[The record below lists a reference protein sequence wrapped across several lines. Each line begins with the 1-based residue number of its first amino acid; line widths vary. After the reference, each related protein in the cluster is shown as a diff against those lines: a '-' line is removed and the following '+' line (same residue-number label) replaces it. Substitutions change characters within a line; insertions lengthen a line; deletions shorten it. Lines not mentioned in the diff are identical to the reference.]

1 MRCANASCRA
11 ASPWRARSLQQ
22 CQSIGDLARELDL
35 SRSGL
40 FAHFATKE
48 SLQLGVLEQAAEMFV
63 HEVIE
68 PGRAPAVGDARVR
81 LLFTKWLAWSRAR
94 RA

>member
-1 MRCANASCRA
+1 MASA
-11 ASPWRARSLQQ
+11 QGLHAL
-22 CQSIGDLARELDL
+22 SIGDLARELDL

-40 FAHFATKE
+40 FHFATKE

-68 PGRAPAVGDARVR
+68 PGRAPAVGRARAPAVHE
-81 LLFTKWLAWSRAR
+81 WLPGRAR